1 MWRLPLFWIDLGLLG
16 ITAYRMVGALKAV
29 FTVAEKLALA
39 FLFALGLKSLIL
51 FFLIWMGVRPFAS
64 IQIGAVVLVLILT
77 LLLTGPV
84 TGSAPVASSPNAEWK
99 TVLVCLLIGAL
110 FLFSL
115 VNAWFFPITES
126 DAAWYQVKGLSFLHE
141 VRFDSDWVVP
151 QLRQYPPFVPLL
163 FSWFIAFGIEPMR
176 MIFPFFYLALNTIF
190 YCRVLEFTGNSKMA
204 AMLTLVL
211 GTTPYIWWHGVL
223 PFLDLCAAVFYSAG
237 ALYWF
242 FWMESL
248 GVDQEKGRCRT
259 LAFLS
264 GLFFGLSAW
273 TRLEFLLYC
282 LIPIAMT
289 FCAESTLRKDG
300 ERDRKSFLLFFL
312 SLLVFPTSWFL
323 NLASFDFSISGNV
336 KMVGLAGVFA
346 WIIVLIFIMGS
357 WKLKVST
364 LIKTGLLA
372 GMIFI
377 IFISMDNS
385 GPVPGWKKLSIA
397 FYRSLTVHGFYLFT
411 VFLSVFIFFSRL
423 KNIPSL
429 NKLFGMF
436 LVFYPLVH
444 FAIFSYSP
452 PKWETFGE
460 YVSATFIYPGN
471 LVNLSD
477 TRGVMSMYPLLLFF
491 IASIPSIRR
500 GFDDV

>member
-1 MWRLPLFWIDLGLLG
+1 MIWIDLGLLG
-16 ITAYRMVGALKAV
+16 ITAYRMVAALKAA

-51 FFLIWMGVRPFAS
+51 FFLIRVGVRPFAS
-64 IQIGAVVLVLILT
+64 IQIGAVVFVLVLT
-77 LLLTGPV
+77 LLLTRPV
-84 TGSAPVASSPNAEWK
+84 TESPPRASSQDAEWK

-115 VNAWFFPITES
+115 VNAWFFPIIES

-141 VRFDSDWVVP
+141 VRFDSEWVVL

-176 MIFPFFYLALNTIF
+176 MIFPFFYLALNIIF

-211 GTTPYIWWHGVL
+211 GTTPYIWWHGFL
-223 PFLDLCAAVFYSAG
+223 PFLDLCTAVFYSAG

-248 GVDQEKGRCRT
+248 GMDGEKGRCRT

-264 GLFFGLSAW
+264 GLFFGLAAW

-282 LIPIAMT
+282 LIPIVMA
-289 FCAESTLRKDG
+289 FCAESTKDG

-346 WIIVLIFIMGS
+346 WIIVLAFMIGS
-357 WKLKVST
+357 WKLQVST

-372 GMIFI
+372 GVIYIVFIF
-377 IFISMDNS
+377 MDNS

-411 VFLSVFIFFSRL
+411 AFLAVFVFLSKL

-429 NKLFGMF
+429 NRLFGIF
-436 LVFYPLVH
+436 LLFYPLVH
-444 FAIFSYSP
+444 FAIFSYSS
-452 PKWETFGE
+452 PKWENFGE
-460 YVSATFIYPGN
+460 YVSATFVHPGN
-471 LVNLSD
+471 SVNLSD

-491 IASIPSIRR
+491 IASIPSIRK

>member
-1 MWRLPLFWIDLGLLG
+1 
-16 ITAYRMVGALKAV
+16 MVGALKAV

-126 DAAWYQVKGLSFLHE
+126 DAVWYQVKGLSFLHE

-211 GTTPYIWWHGVL
+211 GTTPYILWHGVL
-223 PFLDLCAAVFYSAG
+223 PFLDLCTAVFYSAG

-423 KNIPSL
+423 KNVPSL

-460 YVSATFIYPGN
+460 YVSVTFIHPGN

>member
-1 MWRLPLFWIDLGLLG
+1 
-16 ITAYRMVGALKAV
+16 MVGALKAV

-51 FFLIWMGVRPFAS
+51 FFLIRMGVRPFAN
-64 IQIGAVVLVLILT
+64 IQIGVDVLVLILT
-77 LLLTGPV
+77 LLLTRPV
-84 TGSAPVASSPNAEWK
+84 MGSAPVASSPDAEWK

-248 GVDQEKGRCRT
+248 GMDGEKGRCRA

-411 VFLSVFIFFSRL
+411 AFLAVFVFLSKL

-429 NKLFGMF
+429 NRLFGIF
-436 LVFYPLVH
+436 LLFYPLVH
-444 FAIFSYSP
+444 FAIFSYSS
-452 PKWETFGE
+452 PKWENFGE
-460 YVSATFIYPGN
+460 YVSATFVHPGN
-471 LVNLSD
+471 SVNLSD
-477 TRGVMSMYPLLLFF
+477 TRGVMPMYPLLLFF

>member
-1 MWRLPLFWIDLGLLG
+1 MFWIDLGLLG

-126 DAAWYQVKGLSFLHE
+126 DAVWYQVKGLSFLHE

-423 KNIPSL
+423 KNVPSL

-477 TRGVMSMYPLLLFF
+477 TRGGDVDVSPSPVFHCQHSLYPER
-491 IASIPSIRR
+491 I
-500 GFDDV
+500 

>member
-1 MWRLPLFWIDLGLLG
+1 MFWIDLGLLG
-16 ITAYRMVGALKAV
+16 ITAYRMVAALKAA

-51 FFLIWMGVRPFAS
+51 FFLIRVGVRPFAS
-64 IQIGAVVLVLILT
+64 IQIGAILLVLILT
-77 LLLTGPV
+77 LLLTRPA
-84 TGSAPVASSPNAEWK
+84 TESAPRSSSQDAEWK

-141 VRFDSDWVVP
+141 VRFDSEWVVP

-176 MIFPFFYLALNTIF
+176 MIFPFFYLALNIIF

-223 PFLDLCAAVFYSAG
+223 PFLDLCTAVFYSAG

-248 GVDQEKGRCRT
+248 GMDGEKGRCRT

-264 GLFFGLSAW
+264 GLFFGLAAW

-282 LIPIAMT
+282 LIPIVMA
-289 FCAESTLRKDG
+289 FCAESTKDG

-346 WIIVLIFIMGS
+346 WIIVLAFMIGS
-357 WKLKVST
+357 WKLQVST

-372 GMIFI
+372 GAIYIVFIF
-377 IFISMDNS
+377 MDNS

-411 VFLSVFIFFSRL
+411 AFLAVFIFLGRL
-423 KNIPSL
+423 RSIPSL
-429 NKLFGMF
+429 NKLFAMF

-444 FAIFSYSP
+444 FAIFSYSS
-452 PKWETFGE
+452 PKWENFGE
-460 YVSATFIYPGN
+460 YVSATFVHPGN
-471 LVNLSD
+471 SVNLSD

-491 IASIPSIRR
+491 IASIPSIRK

>member
-1 MWRLPLFWIDLGLLG
+1 MFWIDLGLLG

-126 DAAWYQVKGLSFLHE
+126 DAVWYQVKGLSFLHE

-460 YVSATFIYPGN
+460 YVSVTFIHPGN

>member
-1 MWRLPLFWIDLGLLG
+1 
-16 ITAYRMVGALKAV
+16 MVGALKAV

-211 GTTPYIWWHGVL
+211 GTTPYILWHGVL
-223 PFLDLCAAVFYSAG
+223 PFLDLCTAVFYSAG

-423 KNIPSL
+423 KNVPSL

-460 YVSATFIYPGN
+460 YVSVTFIHPGN

>member
-1 MWRLPLFWIDLGLLG
+1 MFWIDLGLLG
-16 ITAYRMVGALKAV
+16 ITAYRMVAALKAA

-51 FFLIWMGVRPFAS
+51 FFLIRVGVRPFAS
-64 IQIGAVVLVLILT
+64 IQIGAVVFVLVLT
-77 LLLTGPV
+77 LLLTRPV
-84 TGSAPVASSPNAEWK
+84 TESPPRASSQDAEWK

-115 VNAWFFPITES
+115 VNAWFFPIIES

-141 VRFDSDWVVP
+141 VRFDSEWVVL

-176 MIFPFFYLALNTIF
+176 MIFPFFYLALNIIF

-211 GTTPYIWWHGVL
+211 GTTPYIWWHGFL
-223 PFLDLCAAVFYSAG
+223 PFLDLCTAVFYSAG

-248 GVDQEKGRCRT
+248 GMDGEKGRCRT

-264 GLFFGLSAW
+264 GLFFGLAAW

-282 LIPIAMT
+282 LIPIVMA
-289 FCAESTLRKDG
+289 FCAESTKDG

-346 WIIVLIFIMGS
+346 WIIVLAFMIGS
-357 WKLKVST
+357 WKLQVST

-372 GMIFI
+372 GAIYIVFIF
-377 IFISMDNS
+377 MDNS

-397 FYRSLTVHGFYLFT
+397 LYRTIFVHGFYLFT
-411 VFLSVFIFFSRL
+411 AFLAVFIFLGRL
-423 KNIPSL
+423 RSIPSL
-429 NKLFGMF
+429 NKLFAMF
-436 LVFYPLVH
+436 LLFYPLVH

-452 PKWETFGE
+452 PKWLTFGE
-460 YVSATFIYPGN
+460 YVNATFINPGN
-471 LVNLSD
+471 SVNLSD
-477 TRGVMSMYPLLLFF
+477 TRGMMSMYPILLFF
-491 IASIPSIRR
+491 IASIPSFRR